1 MRHLALFSR
10 YRGMIKRQI
19 STKIVLIKSLCSKI
33 KDVCF
38 CEKQVLNQLKEF
50 RSGRF
55 EHRGNFDPFILGIIY
70 MVNMKR
76 TI

>member
-1 MRHLALFSR
+1 M
-10 YRGMIKRQI
+10 
-19 STKIVLIKSLCSKI
+19 STKIVLMISLKA

-38 CEKQVLNQLKEF
+38 CEKQVLNELKEF
-50 RSGRF
+50 RSRRF

-76 TI
+76 NIETLMIIL